1 VREHFVELQRVG
13 HPKWKEVELDQEL
26 ELWKRDTCS
35 QGGKPEPAKAKEKDL
50 VTALTEILKGKRP
63 SR

>member
-1 VREHFVELQRVG
+1 MVRETFAEWQQTG

-26 ELWKRDTCS
+26 ELSKRDTCS
-35 QGGKPEPAKAKEKDL
+35 QSAKPGPVSEKDL